1 MRNWSELT
9 PSEQK
14 AVEKAYKKGKDPADI
29 APLYGLKPKQVSD
42 QAYRKDW
49 DRPAGAGKKAGK
61 KSKKKASKKKAKK
74 TVRKT
79 AKKAKKAKKSKKS
92 KKTKKSRR

>member
-14 AVEKAYKKGKDPADI
+14 AIEKAYIKGKDPADI

-49 DRPAGAGKKAGK
+49 QRPGVTKKKTGKKAVRKAAK
-61 KSKKKASKKKAKK
+61 KSKKAS
-74 TVRKT
+74 
-79 AKKAKKAKKSKKS
+79 KKSKKS
-92 KKTKKSRR
+92 KKSKRK